1 MPSNMADD
9 EDDPVEH
16 EVDVF
21 LSKSLA
27 DNLYLLQYPVRPQKM
42 TYDEIDIHTARVKP
56 VQKKVEIECSVNTRS
71 PHYARSKGEQIAL
84 NVDGAFGNSAESF
97 YSSDKMDKQV
107 LTSTTTG
114 DKSGRYAVGIFKDG
128 ELHLTPLHA
137 IIQMRPSFNYLDR
150 ADQKMKA
157 DVGPAGDGGES
168 SQDEEEEVKP
178 VTVKFAQQ
186 ESEEAKARR
195 MASFDY
201 LQKKQQEEAWQ
212 KLQYHNITS
221 GRAEAERLQLYAGKG
236 SELSEFQLQAGEY
249 LQALMPETDQEQ
261 EEKPAMPSNVLSL
274 MQLRTMPLHDQVK
287 TLLTNAKVIRFS
299 QLLALLPQGI
309 EATAVL
315 RSLQQVAVLVQGC
328 WVVKSE
334 ILYPKEA
341 TSPHSGV
348 SAEHICK
355 GRDYVMWRFTQ
366 SRHVTRKDIASIVKL
381 PAEDVKDILEQI
393 SRIRVNC
400 GWEFLF
406 TYDSEF
412 TSRYGDI
419 VQRQKMLW
427 EAKYQALAKQL
438 KIPKEH
444 EKKFKDK
451 DPVLLPGEKPTRRRR
466 NSSRSSSTG
475 TRRKRTL
482 SGRSLSDY
490 SDQELD
496 AIKQDLENHEDPQ
509 SRTEEPMEVSS
520 AELSKN
526 LNGIIEV
533 TPNSDCDKL
542 KGENSTNTGDFNQEV
557 QNFVKEK
564 LYTRFVVSTSEL
576 RRLFQMHLAQCPPGH
591 ILSTGVSDSL
601 LEEAVLKVGG
611 VQLENQWPPNTQ
623 QEPIYALPKTGDR
636 LDPARTVLLNYFT
649 SSPKISRKQFVK
661 AVEDGCGMTLSEHD
675 TRLLLKDY
683 CAQKGNT
690 WMLKGTVP
698 VS

>member
-1 MPSNMADD
+1 MPSNMAD
-9 EDDPVEH
+9 EEEDPVVH

-27 DNLYLLQYPVRPQKM
+27 ANLYLLQYPVRPERM
-42 TYDEIDIHTARVKP
+42 TYDDIDIQTARVKP
-56 VQKKVEIECSVNTRS
+56 VQQKLELECALNTRS
-71 PHYARSKGEQIAL
+71 DHYARSKGEQIAL
-84 NVDGAFGNSAESF
+84 NVDGAFGGNPADSF

-107 LTSTTTG
+107 LTSFSTG
-114 DKSGRYAVGIFKDG
+114 EKSGRYAVGIFKDG

-137 IIQMRPSFNYLDR
+137 IVQMRPSFSYLDR
-150 ADQKMKA
+150 ADQKIKT

-178 VTVKFAQQ
+178 VTVKFAHQ

-201 LQKKQQEEAWQ
+201 LQKKQQEETWQ
-212 KLQYHNITS
+212 QLEYNNINS
-221 GRAEAERLQLYAGKG
+221 GRAESRRLQLYAGKAD
-236 SELSEFQLQAGEY
+236 ELSEFQLQPGEY
-249 LQALMPETDQEQ
+249 LQALMPETDAEQ

-274 MQLRTMPLHDQVK
+274 IQLRTMPLHDQVK

-309 EATAVL
+309 EATGVL

-348 SAEHICK
+348 SADHLCR

-381 PAEDVKDILEQI
+381 PAEDVKEILEQI

-406 TYDSEF
+406 SYDSEF

-427 EAKYQALAKQL
+427 DAKYQGLAKQL

-451 DPVLLPGEKPTRRRR
+451 DPVFPPGEKPMRRRR
-466 NSSRSSSTG
+466 NSSRSSTG

-490 SDQELD
+490 SDQEMD
-496 AIKQDLENHEDPQ
+496 AIKQDLENHDDIL
-509 SRTEEPMEVSS
+509 SRGEEPMEVSS
-520 AELSKN
+520 AKLPNS
-526 LNGIIEV
+526 NGTMEV
-533 TPNSDCDKL
+533 TPNSDCDKTME
-542 KGENSTNTGDFNQEV
+542 ENSNLNSADFKLEV
-557 QNFVKEK
+557 LNFVREK
-564 LYTRFVVSTSEL
+564 LYTRFVVSASEL

-591 ILSTGVSDSL
+591 ILSSGVSDKI
-601 LEEAVLKVGG
+601 LEESILNVGG

-623 QEPIYALPKTGDR
+623 QEPMFALPKMGDS

-649 SSPKISRKQFVK
+649 SSHKISRKQFVK
-661 AVEDGCGMTLSEHD
+661 AVEDGCGMTLSEQD
-675 TRLLLKDY
+675 TKLLLKDY
-683 CAQKGNT
+683 CAQKGNS

-698 VS
+698 AS